1 MRANSFISNILIALL
16 PVIFM
21 TTCAKRSNPLLPTGS
36 GHLGIQ
42 LSFKGRNITK
52 ADALGKLSSTLS
64 GNQAINKISIR
75 VLESVNGNT
84 LASTE
89 IDIQPGQ
96 ESFAADL
103 TVPTGENR
111 IIEVEALEQFNNSS
125 TITYRG
131 RRDSIRVPADSTITV
146 AIEIFPIPIPDRRIV
161 LYVGDG
167 SGMPG
172 SQGNQVPI
180 FLTNLNSV
188 RGIQFDLIYNG
199 NSFLPNT
206 VDGNDI
212 INSFSNIEARILES
226 GRYRVLIFDQSS
238 NPPAEIPPVTDTLSP
253 VPLVDILMNVNI
265 QTSAGVTETLRL
277 ENAVATDS
285 NLNNLEVF
293 AVPGNFSIQ

>member
-36 GHLGIQ
+36 GNLGIQ

-64 GNQAINKISIR
+64 GNQAINKIVIR

-84 LASTE
+84 LALTE

-131 RRDSIRVPADSTITV
+131 RRDSIRVPVDSTITV
-146 AIEIFPIPIPDRRIV
+146 SIEIFPIPIPDRRIV

-172 SQGNQVPI
+172 SQGNRVGI
-180 FLTNLNSV
+180 SLTNLNSV

-199 NSFLPNT
+199 NSFLPDT
-206 VDGNDI
+206 VDGSDI
-212 INSFSNIEARILES
+212 INSFSNIEARILDS
-226 GRYRVLIFDQSS
+226 GRYRVLIFDQNS